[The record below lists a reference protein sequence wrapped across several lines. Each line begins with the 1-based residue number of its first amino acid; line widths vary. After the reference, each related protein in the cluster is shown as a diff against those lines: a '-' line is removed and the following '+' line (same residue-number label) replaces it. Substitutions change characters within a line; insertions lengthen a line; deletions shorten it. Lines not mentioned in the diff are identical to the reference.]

1 MMPPPLEDRLNRLAD
16 DVAAPAT
23 PDARQAI
30 GRRTVRLRRRRRVRS
45 AVGGGLVAL
54 LVLAGAV
61 ALQAKDPADVETDIA
76 GPGELPALTI
86 GRDGWRIVAAEDTT
100 AAPDTA
106 GIYDPAAG
114 SLQVFRRPGD
124 LAGPS
129 VFLHHEAASDPIAA
143 ASDALAVTIGG
154 AEGYVE
160 QTGPDS
166 FTVSWNPAPG
176 DSQAYLQ
183 ARGLTRPEVIDFAN
197 GLRAKDPDIRYPPAT
212 GTRFGFVAE
221 RLPKGLREIPVGP
234 ASPGANAGRR
244 LVAERDGAT
253 VEITIDD
260 RGEAAFETRLAELLA
275 TGGAAERVS
284 VLGHPAVLVAHPD
297 GRWSVVWRHT
307 DGATVIAS
315 LSDVDRS
322 TVDDVVGGL
331 DEISVGE
338 WQDLKAGHPST
349 ADTGSTVPAP

>member
-30 GRRTVRLRRRRRVRS
+30 GRRAARLRRRRRVGS

-54 LVLAGAV
+54 LILAGAV

-86 GRDGWRIVAAEDTT
+86 DLDGWQVVAAEDTT
-100 AAPDTA
+100 ATPDTA
-106 GIYDPAAG
+106 GVDDPASG

-129 VFLHHEAASDPIAA
+129 VFLHHEAASDAIA
-143 ASDALAVTIGG
+143 ASDTRPVTIGG
-154 AEGYVE
+154 AEGYLE

-166 FTVSWNPAPG
+166 FSISWNPVQS
-176 DSQAYLQ
+176 DSQADLE
-183 ARGLTRPEVIDFAN
+183 ARGLTQPEVIDFAN
-197 GLRAKDPDIRYPPAT
+197 GLRVKDPDIRYPPAP

-234 ASPGANAGRR
+234 ASPGPSPGRR

-253 VEITIDD
+253 IEITIDD
-260 RGEAAFETRLAELLA
+260 RGEAAFETGLAELLA

-284 VLGHPAVLVAHPD
+284 VLGNPAVLVEHPD
-297 GRWSVVWRHT
+297 GRWSLVWRQT

-331 DEISVGE
+331 DEISEGE
-338 WQDLKAGHPST
+338 WQDMKADHRSS
-349 ADTGSTVPAP
+349 ADTGSTAPSP